1 MSRNHNRGQVSLSRV
16 AVCAVIFVMVLGVTS
31 FVAQQS
37 WAADTVYVRIVGG
50 KAPMDGASKDPAHLG
65 WIAATSVAVGDLN
78 GDGTADRES
87 SAPSVS
93 EATVSKSSPKANI
106 GSQSSG
112 AGAGKVS
119 TAREASSGMATGK
132 RMHKPFVITKEM
144 DKASPLLKEA
154 FTSGQHFAEVDVDV
168 AASGKTMH
176 YKLTD
181 VFISAVSVASM
192 SSGGDR
198 PMESISFTYQKIEMK

>member
-16 AVCAVIFVMVLGVTS
+16 AVCAVIFVMVLGVAS

-50 KAPMDGASKDPAHLG
+50 KAPMDGASKDPAHMG

-112 AGAGKVS
+112 AGAGKAS
-119 TAREASSGMATGK
+119 TARDASSGMTTGK
-132 RMHKPFVITKEM
+132 RMHKPFVIMKEV
-144 DKASPLLKEA
+144 DKTSPLLKEA
-154 FTSGQHFAEVDVDV
+154 CASGQHFAEVDVDV

-181 VFISAVSVASM
+181 VFISAVNATSM
-192 SSGGDR
+192 SGGGER
-198 PMESISFTYQKIEMK
+198 PTESISFTYQKIEVK